1 MSHAFLCWIRPAT
14 RLLLVL
20 AGSSALHAQQ
30 YPTKPIRILVGFTA
44 GGPTEVAARLAGQ
57 KLTAKWGQPVLVET
71 RTGFGGNI
79 AAEAVA
85 KSAPDGY
92 TLLLAAFAHA
102 VNPALY
108 ARLPFDT
115 EKDFASVALIA
126 SSANVFA
133 VNPSV
138 PARTL
143 GEFTALARAQPGK
156 LTFGSAG
163 SGTAS
168 HLAGE
173 LLNSM
178 AGIKVTHVPYKGAA
192 PASNDLLGGH
202 ISSAFP
208 SIALA
213 LPHIQTGKLRP
224 LGVASLKR
232 SDSLP
237 DVPTIAESGLA
248 GFEVLS
254 WYGLLAPAATAADIV
269 ARLNQE
275 LVRGLHEPD
284 AIERMKAIGAEPV
297 RATPAEFTAF
307 IKAELAKWAR
317 VVQFAGV
324 KAAD

>member
-1 MSHAFLCWIRPAT
+1 MVSTNLHCLQRVACV
-14 RLLLVL
+14 LLL
-20 AGSSALHAQQ
+20 ATSSTLHAQS
-30 YPTKPIRILVGFTA
+30 YPNKPIRILVGFTA

-85 KSAPDGY
+85 KSAPDGH

-108 ARLPFDT
+108 TKLPFDT
-115 EKDFASVALIA
+115 EKDFASVAMIA

-133 VNPSV
+133 VHPSV

-143 GEFTALARAQPGK
+143 GEFTALAKAQPGR

-173 LLNSM
+173 LLNNM
-178 AGIKVTHVPYKGAA
+178 AGIKLTHVPYKGAA

-208 SIALA
+208 SVALA

-232 SDSLP
+232 SDNLP
-237 DVPTIAESGLA
+237 DIPTIAESGLT

-254 WYGLLAPAATAADIV
+254 WYGLLAPAATPADIV
-269 ARLNQE
+269 LRLNQE

-307 IKAELAKWAR
+307 IKAELAKWTK

>member
-1 MSHAFLCWIRPAT
+1 MVSTNLHCLQRVACV
-14 RLLLVL
+14 LLL
-20 AGSSALHAQQ
+20 ATSSTLHAQS
-30 YPTKPIRILVGFTA
+30 YPNKPIRILVGFTA

-85 KSAPDGY
+85 KSAPDGH

-108 ARLPFDT
+108 TKLPFDT
-115 EKDFASVALIA
+115 EKDFASVAMIA

-133 VNPSV
+133 VYPSV

-143 GEFTALARAQPGK
+143 GEFTALAKAQPGR

-173 LLNSM
+173 LLNNM
-178 AGIKVTHVPYKGAA
+178 AGIKLTHVPYKGAA

-208 SIALA
+208 SVALA

-232 SDSLP
+232 SDNLP
-237 DVPTIAESGLA
+237 DIPTIAESGLT

-254 WYGLLAPAATAADIV
+254 WYGLLAPAATPADIV
-269 ARLNQE
+269 LRLNQE

-307 IKAELAKWAR
+307 IKAELAKWTK

>member
-1 MSHAFLCWIRPAT
+1 MVSTNLHCLQRVACA
-14 RLLLVL
+14 LLL
-20 AGSSALHAQQ
+20 ATSSTLHAQS
-30 YPTKPIRILVGFTA
+30 YPNKPIRILVGFTA

-85 KSAPDGY
+85 KSAPDGH

-108 ARLPFDT
+108 TKLPFDT
-115 EKDFASVALIA
+115 EKDFASVAMIA

-133 VNPSV
+133 VHPSV

-143 GEFTALARAQPGK
+143 GEFTALAKAQPGR

-173 LLNSM
+173 LLNNM
-178 AGIKVTHVPYKGAA
+178 AGIKLTHVPYKGAA

-208 SIALA
+208 SVALA

-232 SDSLP
+232 SDNLP
-237 DVPTIAESGLA
+237 DIPTIAESGLT

-254 WYGLLAPAATAADIV
+254 WYGLLAPAATPADIV
-269 ARLNQE
+269 LRLNQE

-284 AIERMKAIGAEPV
+284 AIERMKEIGAEPV

-307 IKAELAKWAR
+307 IKAELAKWTK

>member
-1 MSHAFLCWIRPAT
+1 MVSTNLHCLQRVACA
-14 RLLLVL
+14 LLL
-20 AGSSALHAQQ
+20 ATSSTLHAQS
-30 YPTKPIRILVGFTA
+30 YPNKPIRILVGFTA

-85 KSAPDGY
+85 KSAPDGH

-108 ARLPFDT
+108 TKLPFDT
-115 EKDFASVALIA
+115 EKDFASVAMIA

-133 VNPSV
+133 VHPSV

-143 GEFTALARAQPGK
+143 GEFTALAKAQPGR

-173 LLNSM
+173 LLNNM
-178 AGIKVTHVPYKGAA
+178 AGIKLTHVPYKGAA

-208 SIALA
+208 SVALA

-232 SDSLP
+232 SDNLP
-237 DVPTIAESGLA
+237 DIPTIAESGLT

-254 WYGLLAPAATAADIV
+254 WYGLLAPAATPADIV
-269 ARLNQE
+269 LRLNQE

-307 IKAELAKWAR
+307 IKAELAKWTK